1 MVENLVVIG
10 EKLRDN
16 LDLTKTTTSSPS
28 ISHRKMLLLSPG
40 TGKGILIFLDSS
52 FTFYQIGDW
61 FSIVLI
67 LLNLSWFLHFR

>member
-1 MVENLVVIG
+1 MALVSVEASG

-52 FTFYQIGDW
+52 FTFYQIGD
-61 FSIVLI
+61 
-67 LLNLSWFLHFR
+67 